1 MFYIKKI
8 LKKCKKSIYKL
19 KIIVYN
25 TNVIRKEDKMKRLEN
40 ILIKV
45 TKEEKNKIISLA
57 EKNGLTMSSYIRQKL
72 LRG

>member
-1 MFYIKKI
+1 
-8 LKKCKKSIYKL
+8 
-19 KIIVYN
+19 
-25 TNVIRKEDKMKRLEN
+25 MKRLEN